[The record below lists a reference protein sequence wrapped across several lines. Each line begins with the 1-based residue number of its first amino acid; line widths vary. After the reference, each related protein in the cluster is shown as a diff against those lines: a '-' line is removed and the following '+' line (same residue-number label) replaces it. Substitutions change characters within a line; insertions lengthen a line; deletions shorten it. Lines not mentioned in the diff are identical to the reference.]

1 MPLPLHP
8 PEVDSSVLLAR
19 FPFLPQGEPWMQSLL
34 RDNQVDFETL
44 VNGDWMEEVRA
55 RGNLRMLESIKHDE
69 GVNVETR
76 LDIHTEY
83 GQMIEGLG
91 FYYAMFVVCASFDE
105 RLMKR
110 WIEGEATRADALLGS
125 SVDAE
130 TFDLV
135 ARTYLSDFRL
145 QQTESASTSI
155 HTTRAPIELFQIPM
169 ADFIE
174 LSPRITGTYWR
185 LSNRP
190 LRDGWVTMDPASGEN
205 SRERLARLLKERIR
219 EVLIARCSA
228 NMERLDE
235 ETAAKLAEPV
245 GKIVAELQSQ
255 RSHDVQVTA
264 ANEGDWPP
272 CMAAA
277 INELN
282 AGENVNHAGR
292 RFLGNMSRALG
303 LSREEC
309 SSFFV
314 NAPDYKAETTEY
326 QVNQLYSTEY
336 TPEKCDTLR
345 LHARCPVASGL
356 VDDQLC
362 RREWLTHP
370 LKYVRAKQRRRM
382 RDEPPP
388 EAFAEPQPAAATTA
402 EITAEPQIPD
412 EAPSKADSQDNA

>member
-1 MPLPLHP
+1 MPTHP
-8 PEVDSSVLLAR
+8 PKIESPVLLAR

-34 RDNQVDFETL
+34 HDNQVDFETL

-69 GVNVETR
+69 GVNVATR
-76 LDIHTEY
+76 QDIHTEY

-110 WIEGEATRADALLGS
+110 WIEGEASRADSLLGS
-125 SVDAE
+125 TVDGE

-135 ARTYLSDFRL
+135 ARTYLSDLRQ
-145 QQTESASTSI
+145 QQTESNASSI
-155 HTTRAPIELFQIPM
+155 HTTRAPIELFEIPM
-169 ADFIE
+169 VDFIE

-219 EVLIARCSA
+219 EVLVERCKA

-245 GKIVAELQSQ
+245 GRIVAELQSQ

-272 CMAAA
+272 CMIAA
-277 INELN
+277 INDLDS
-282 AGENVNHAGR
+282 GENVNHAGR

-303 LSREEC
+303 LSREQC
-309 SSFFV
+309 CSFFV

-326 QVNQLYSTEY
+326 QVNQLYQTEY

-362 RREWLTHP
+362 RRDWLTHP
-370 LKYVRAKQRRRM
+370 LKYVRAQQRRRI
-382 RDEPPP
+382 RDAPPP
-388 EAFAEPQPAAATTA
+388 EQQAEPDSAAPDPPAEPAAEPAT
-402 EITAEPQIPD
+402 
-412 EAPSKADSQDNA
+412 QDNA

>member
-1 MPLPLHP
+1 
-8 PEVDSSVLLAR
+8 
-19 FPFLPQGEPWMQSLL
+19 MQSLL
-34 RDNQVDFETL
+34 HDNQVDFDTL

-55 RGNLRMLESIKHDE
+55 RGNMRMLESIKHDE
-69 GVNVETR
+69 GVNVATR
-76 LDIHTEY
+76 QDIHTEY

-110 WIEGEATRADALLGS
+110 WIEGEASRADSLLGS
-125 SVDAE
+125 SVDGE

-135 ARTYLSDFRL
+135 ARTYLSALR
-145 QQTESASTSI
+145 QQQKENNATSI
-155 HTTRAPIELFQIPM
+155 HTTRAPAELFEIPM
-169 ADFIE
+169 VDFIE
-174 LSPRITGTYWR
+174 LSPRITGPYWR

-219 EVLIARCSA
+219 EVLVARCKA

-245 GKIVAELQSQ
+245 GRIVAELQSQ

-272 CMAAA
+272 CMIAA
-277 INELN
+277 INDLDS
-282 AGENVNHAGR
+282 GENVNHAGR

-303 LSREEC
+303 LSQEQC
-309 SSFFV
+309 CSFFV

-326 QVNQLYSTEY
+326 QVNQLYQTEY

-362 RREWLTHP
+362 RRDWLTHP
-370 LKYVRAKQRRRM
+370 LKYVRAQQRRRM

-388 EAFAEPQPAAATTA
+388 QQPVEPATEPAA
-402 EITAEPQIPD
+402 
-412 EAPSKADSQDNA
+412 QDNA

>member
-1 MPLPLHP
+1 MPMPSRP
-8 PEVDSSVLLAR
+8 PEIESPVLLAR

-34 RDNQVDFETL
+34 HDNQVDFETL

-69 GVNVETR
+69 GVNVATR
-76 LDIHTEY
+76 QDIHTEY

-110 WIEGEATRADALLGS
+110 WIEGEASRADSLLGS
-125 SVDAE
+125 TVDGE

-135 ARTYLSDFRL
+135 ARTYLSDLRQ
-145 QQTESASTSI
+145 QQTESNATSI
-155 HTTRAPIELFQIPM
+155 HTTSAPIELFEIPM
-169 ADFIE
+169 VDFIE

-185 LSNRP
+185 LANRP

-205 SRERLARLLKERIR
+205 SRQRLARLLKERIR
-219 EVLIARCSA
+219 EVLVARCKA

-245 GKIVAELQSQ
+245 GRIVSELQSQ

-272 CMAAA
+272 CMIAA
-277 INELN
+277 INDLDS
-282 AGENVNHAGR
+282 GENVNHAGR

-303 LSREEC
+303 LSREQC
-309 SSFFV
+309 CSFFV

-326 QVNQLYSTEY
+326 QVNQLYQTEY

-370 LKYVRAKQRRRM
+370 LKYVRAQQRRRI
-382 RDEPPP
+382 RDAPPP
-388 EAFAEPQPAAATTA
+388 EQPAESDSAAPDPPAEPA
-402 EITAEPQIPD
+402 AEP
-412 EAPSKADSQDNA
+412 ATQDNA

>member
-1 MPLPLHP
+1 
-8 PEVDSSVLLAR
+8 
-19 FPFLPQGEPWMQSLL
+19 
-34 RDNQVDFETL
+34 
-44 VNGDWMEEVRA
+44 MEEVRA
-55 RGNLRMLESIKHDE
+55 RGNMRMLESIKHDE
-69 GVNVETR
+69 GVNVATR
-76 LDIHTEY
+76 QDIHTEY

-110 WIEGEATRADALLGS
+110 WIEGEASRADSLLGS
-125 SVDAE
+125 SVDGE

-135 ARTYLSDFRL
+135 ARTYLSALRQ
-145 QQTESASTSI
+145 QQTENNATSI
-155 HTTRAPIELFQIPM
+155 HTTRAPAELFEIPM
-169 ADFIE
+169 VDFIE
-174 LSPRITGTYWR
+174 LSPRITGAYWR

-219 EVLIARCSA
+219 EVLVARCKA

-245 GKIVAELQSQ
+245 GRIVSELQSQ

-272 CMAAA
+272 CMIAA
-277 INELN
+277 INDLDS
-282 AGENVNHAGR
+282 GENVNHAGR

-303 LSREEC
+303 LNREQC
-309 SSFFV
+309 CSFFV

-326 QVNQLYSTEY
+326 QVNQLYETEY

-362 RREWLTHP
+362 RRDWLTHP
-370 LKYVRAKQRRRM
+370 LKYVRAQQRRRM

-388 EAFAEPQPAAATTA
+388 QQPVEPATEPAA
-402 EITAEPQIPD
+402 
-412 EAPSKADSQDNA
+412 QDNA

>member
-1 MPLPLHP
+1 MPMPSRP
-8 PEVDSSVLLAR
+8 PEIESPVLLAR

-34 RDNQVDFETL
+34 HDNQVDFETL

-69 GVNVETR
+69 GVNVATR
-76 LDIHTEY
+76 QDIHTEY

-110 WIEGEATRADALLGS
+110 WIEGEASRADSLLGS
-125 SVDAE
+125 TVDGE

-135 ARTYLSDFRL
+135 ARTYLSDLRQ
-145 QQTESASTSI
+145 QQTESNTTSI
-155 HTTRAPIELFQIPM
+155 HTTSAPIELFEIPM
-169 ADFIE
+169 VDFIE

-185 LSNRP
+185 LANRP

-205 SRERLARLLKERIR
+205 SRQRLARLLKERIR
-219 EVLIARCSA
+219 EVLVARCKA

-245 GKIVAELQSQ
+245 GRIVSELQSQ

-272 CMAAA
+272 CMIAA
-277 INELN
+277 INDLDS
-282 AGENVNHAGR
+282 GENVNHAGR

-303 LSREEC
+303 LSREQC
-309 SSFFV
+309 CSFFV

-326 QVNQLYSTEY
+326 QVNQLYQTEY

-362 RREWLTHP
+362 RRDWLTHP
-370 LKYVRAKQRRRM
+370 LKYVRAQQRRRI
-382 RDEPPP
+382 RDAPPP
-388 EAFAEPQPAAATTA
+388 EQSAESDSATPDPPAEPA
-402 EITAEPQIPD
+402 AEP
-412 EAPSKADSQDNA
+412 ATQDNA

>member
-1 MPLPLHP
+1 
-8 PEVDSSVLLAR
+8 
-19 FPFLPQGEPWMQSLL
+19 MQSLL
-34 RDNQVDFETL
+34 HDNQVDFETL

-69 GVNVETR
+69 GVNVATR
-76 LDIHTEY
+76 QDIHTEY

-110 WIEGEATRADALLGS
+110 WIEGEASRADSLLGS
-125 SVDAE
+125 TVDGE

-135 ARTYLSDFRL
+135 ARTYLSDLRQ
-145 QQTESASTSI
+145 QQTESNASSI
-155 HTTRAPIELFQIPM
+155 HTTRAPIELFEIPM
-169 ADFIE
+169 VDFIE

-219 EVLIARCSA
+219 EVLVERCKA

-245 GKIVAELQSQ
+245 GRIVAELQSQ

-272 CMAAA
+272 CMIAA
-277 INELN
+277 INDLDS
-282 AGENVNHAGR
+282 GENVNHAGR

-303 LSREEC
+303 LSREQC
-309 SSFFV
+309 CSFFV

-326 QVNQLYSTEY
+326 QVNQLYQTEY

-362 RREWLTHP
+362 RRDWLTHP
-370 LKYVRAKQRRRM
+370 LKYVRAQQRRRI
-382 RDEPPP
+382 RDAPPP
-388 EAFAEPQPAAATTA
+388 EQQAEPDSAAPDPPAEPAAEPAT
-402 EITAEPQIPD
+402 
-412 EAPSKADSQDNA
+412 QDNA

>member
-1 MPLPLHP
+1 MPMPTHP
-8 PEVDSSVLLAR
+8 PKIESPVLLAR

-34 RDNQVDFETL
+34 HDNQVDFETL

-69 GVNVETR
+69 GVNVATR
-76 LDIHTEY
+76 QDIHTEY

-110 WIEGEATRADALLGS
+110 WIEGEASRADSLLGS
-125 SVDAE
+125 TVDGE

-135 ARTYLSDFRL
+135 ARTYLSDLRQ
-145 QQTESASTSI
+145 QQTESNASSI
-155 HTTRAPIELFQIPM
+155 HTTRAPIELFEIPM
-169 ADFIE
+169 VDFIE

-219 EVLIARCSA
+219 EVLVERCKA

-245 GKIVAELQSQ
+245 GRIVAELQSQ

-272 CMAAA
+272 CMIAA
-277 INELN
+277 INDLDS
-282 AGENVNHAGR
+282 GENVNHAGR

-303 LSREEC
+303 LSREQC
-309 SSFFV
+309 CSFFV

-326 QVNQLYSTEY
+326 QVNQLYQTEY

-362 RREWLTHP
+362 RRDWLTHP
-370 LKYVRAKQRRRM
+370 LKYVRAQQRRRI
-382 RDEPPP
+382 RDAPPP
-388 EAFAEPQPAAATTA
+388 EQQAEPDSAAPDPPAEPAAEPAT
-402 EITAEPQIPD
+402 
-412 EAPSKADSQDNA
+412 QDNA

>member
-1 MPLPLHP
+1 MPMPTHP
-8 PEVDSSVLLAR
+8 PEIESPVLLAR

-34 RDNQVDFETL
+34 HDNQVDFETL

-69 GVNVETR
+69 GVNVATR
-76 LDIHTEY
+76 QDIHTEY

-110 WIEGEATRADALLGS
+110 WIEGEASRADSLLGS
-125 SVDAE
+125 TVDGE

-135 ARTYLSDFRL
+135 ARTYLSDLRQ
-145 QQTESASTSI
+145 QQTESNASSI
-155 HTTRAPIELFQIPM
+155 HTTRAPIELFEIPM
-169 ADFIE
+169 VDFIE

-219 EVLIARCSA
+219 EVLVERCKA

-245 GKIVAELQSQ
+245 GRIVAELQSQ

-272 CMAAA
+272 CMIAA
-277 INELN
+277 INDLDS
-282 AGENVNHAGR
+282 GENVNHAGR

-303 LSREEC
+303 LSREQC
-309 SSFFV
+309 CSFFV

-326 QVNQLYSTEY
+326 QVNQLYQTEY

-362 RREWLTHP
+362 RRDWLTHP
-370 LKYVRAKQRRRM
+370 LKYVRAQQRRRI
-382 RDEPPP
+382 RDAPPP
-388 EAFAEPQPAAATTA
+388 EQQAEPDSAAPDPPAEPAAEPAT
-402 EITAEPQIPD
+402 
-412 EAPSKADSQDNA
+412 QDNA

>member
-1 MPLPLHP
+1 MPTHP
-8 PEVDSSVLLAR
+8 PEIESPVLLAR

-34 RDNQVDFETL
+34 HDNQVDFETL

-69 GVNVETR
+69 GVNVATR
-76 LDIHTEY
+76 QDIHTEY

-110 WIEGEATRADALLGS
+110 WIEGEASRADSLLGS
-125 SVDAE
+125 TVDGE

-135 ARTYLSDFRL
+135 ARTYLSDLRQ
-145 QQTESASTSI
+145 QQTESNASSI
-155 HTTRAPIELFQIPM
+155 HTTRAPIELFEIPM
-169 ADFIE
+169 VDFIE

-219 EVLIARCSA
+219 EVLVERCKA

-245 GKIVAELQSQ
+245 GRIVAELQSQ

-272 CMAAA
+272 CMIAA
-277 INELN
+277 INDLDS
-282 AGENVNHAGR
+282 GENVNHAGR

-303 LSREEC
+303 LSREQC
-309 SSFFV
+309 CSFFV

-326 QVNQLYSTEY
+326 QVNQLYQTEY

-362 RREWLTHP
+362 RRDWLTHP
-370 LKYVRAKQRRRM
+370 LKYVRAQQRRRI
-382 RDEPPP
+382 RDAPPP
-388 EAFAEPQPAAATTA
+388 EQQAEPDSAAPDPPAEPAAEPAT
-402 EITAEPQIPD
+402 
-412 EAPSKADSQDNA
+412 QDNA